1 MLNYN
6 TGRMSHAMLVESA
19 YGGLSYA
26 KEIAKAVL
34 CRAEN
39 APCGQCRDC
48 KKADKDIH
56 PDILVFSG
64 GENVRSF
71 HVDLVRDIRQKA
83 YIRPNEADAKVIILE
98 NAQNMTV
105 AAQNAL
111 LKIIEEPPGS
121 VTFILT
127 CDNKSA
133 LLDTVL
139 SRVSEISSGD
149 KATEPPGDADR
160 ELEGKAEE
168 IAAALLSGKELLVLA
183 AFAPYE
189 RDRAGFDRL
198 LKSVGYAASLKALSL
213 AKNGAKSGDETVSR
227 LMDIAKTADDLRAG
241 LSQNVGGLLMT
252 AMLTAKLYD

>member
-1 MLNYN
+1 MLI
-6 TGRMSHAMLVESA
+6 ESA
-19 YGGLSYA
+19 HGGLSYA

-56 PDILVFSG
+56 PDILVYSG
-64 GENVRSF
+64 GESSRSF

-83 YIRPNEADAKVIILE
+83 YIRPNEAEAKVIILE

-121 VTFILT
+121 TAFILI

-139 SRVSEISSGD
+139 SRVSAVSPRD
-149 KATEPPGDADR
+149 KAEEFLSDADH
-160 ELEGKAEE
+160 ELQGKAEE
-168 IAAALLSGKELLVLA
+168 IVAALLSGKELSVLA
-183 AFAPYE
+183 AFVPYE

-198 LKSVGYAASLKALSL
+198 LKAVRHTASLKALSL
-213 AKNGAKSGDETVSR
+213 AKEGAGSGNEAVLR
-227 LMDIAKTADDLRAG
+227 LMDIAKAADDLRAG
-241 LSQNVGGLLMT
+241 LSQNIGGLLMT